1 MNQALAWALDYDPET
16 ALRIAVALA
25 HWWNLRGRVAEGHQ
39 MLTAAAGRAEPG
51 TEAWC
56 TAQFSLG
63 VSTTYTSDHAAGL
76 RHLTAARD
84 GLAAAGPSPGLALAL
99 AFRAHFL
106 LLLGQ
111 EAEGAEEARR
121 ALDMSRDVG
130 NPAAEVMALLDASQ
144 AASLAGDAVAAV
156 RWARQACQ
164 VDPAT
169 IYGDLA
175 RDARIF
181 LADRPEGIR
190 GYRRSPGQL
199 HRTAGHGPSGRRSRC
214 RGLLPELPG
223 TA

>member
-1 MNQALAWALDYDPET
+1 
-16 ALRIAVALA
+16 
-25 HWWNLRGRVAEGHQ
+25 

-56 TAQFSLG
+56 MAQFRLA

-84 GLAAAGPSPGLALAL
+84 GLAAAGPSPGLAIAL

-106 LLLGQ
+106 LTLGQ

-130 NPAAEVMALLDASQ
+130 NPAAEVMALLDAPRPRSR
-144 AASLAGDAVAAV
+144 GDAVAGV

-175 RDARIF
+175 RDARMF
-181 LADRPEGIR
+181 LVIALQESGDIAGARASCTDCWLWPVRSAIR
-190 GYRRSPGQL
+190 MPRDS
-199 HRTAGHGPSGRRSRC
+199 A
-214 RGLLPELPG
+214 
-223 TA
+223 